1 MRRLLLLL
9 AAAAAAI
16 THAQSL
22 PRILLFTATAPGA
35 YRHSSIDTA
44 VSTIQTL
51 CEGRWEAIVSDDA
64 AVMGQL
70 QGYSVV
76 VGVMNTDV
84 DPPAVGPLLTASQA
98 ASLADYIERGGSF
111 LGIHSAAN
119 CNYGVPWY
127 GRLVGAFFDYH
138 APVQNVTVRALTREH
153 ESTRQWEGEVGI
165 YEEMYHFRTD
175 PRSLPSSAT
184 VLLTPASSYSDPGVN
199 ALGFRNGSEG
209 TPQPLAWYREGSLL
223 DVPAQGT
230 LGGGLDDYQG
240 GPSPRGGSGRSF
252 YTSLGHDEGT
262 WQVRTVPCLPISS
275 CLLARKLTKHCE
287 PRCPSFNRT
296 SQARSN
302 GYLLLRRSTLPLL
315 LRLLPLNR
323 EARRAAAAAAV
334 EAVQQLHRRRL
345 PQAPPRAR
353 ARSCARRTQGSSS
366 SRRW

>member
-76 VGVMNTDV
+76 VGVMNTCVSASPRSRCCVRSRPMRFSDV

-165 YEEMYHFRTD
+165 YEEV
-175 PRSLPSSAT
+175 S
-184 VLLTPASSYSDPGVN
+184 
-199 ALGFRNGSEG
+199 
-209 TPQPLAWYREGSLL
+209 
-223 DVPAQGT
+223 
-230 LGGGLDDYQG
+230 
-240 GPSPRGGSGRSF
+240 
-252 YTSLGHDEGT
+252 
-262 WQVRTVPCLPISS
+262 
-275 CLLARKLTKHCE
+275 
-287 PRCPSFNRT
+287 
-296 SQARSN
+296 
-302 GYLLLRRSTLPLL
+302 RRS
-315 LRLLPLNR
+315 
-323 EARRAAAAAAV
+323 ED
-334 EAVQQLHRRRL
+334 H
-345 PQAPPRAR
+345 
-353 ARSCARRTQGSSS
+353 CI
-366 SRRW
+366 

>member
-1 MRRLLLLL
+1 
-9 AAAAAAI
+9 
-16 THAQSL
+16 
-22 PRILLFTATAPGA
+22 
-35 YRHSSIDTA
+35 
-44 VSTIQTL
+44 
-51 CEGRWEAIVSDDA
+51 
-64 AVMGQL
+64 
-70 QGYSVV
+70 
-76 VGVMNTDV
+76 
-84 DPPAVGPLLTASQA
+84 
-98 ASLADYIERGGSF
+98 
-111 LGIHSAAN
+111 
-119 CNYGVPWY
+119 
-127 GRLVGAFFDYH
+127 
-138 APVQNVTVRALTREH
+138 
-153 ESTRQWEGEVGI
+153 
-165 YEEMYHFRTD
+165 MYHFRTD

-302 GYLLLRRSTLPLL
+302 GYLLLRASFLSFSPHFPALTLLRCLGRSTLPLL